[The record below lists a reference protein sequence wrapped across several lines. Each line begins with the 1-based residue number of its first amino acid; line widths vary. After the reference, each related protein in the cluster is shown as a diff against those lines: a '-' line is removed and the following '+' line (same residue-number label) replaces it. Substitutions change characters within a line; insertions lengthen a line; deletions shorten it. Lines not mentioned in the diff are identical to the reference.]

1 MMAGVREKTLQGF
14 KNAEAAPLEILLCT
28 LRRQA
33 VHRGVMQKLQH
44 ACWWGRRV
52 RAGTFVGAPIVDSRR
67 PPRRWCR
74 RMHTP
79 SWSPERLFVG
89 ENIGVSSRRGRLVA
103 RMLTER

>member
-14 KNAEAAPLEILLCT
+14 KNTDAAPWEILLCT

-33 VHRGVMQKLQH
+33 VHRGVTQKLQH
-44 ACWWGRRV
+44 ACWWDRRV
-52 RAGTFVGAPIVDSRR
+52 HVGTFVGAPIVDSRR

-74 RMHTP
+74 RMQTP
-79 SWSPERLFVG
+79 SRSPERLFVG
-89 ENIGVSSRRGRLVA
+89 ENIGVSSRSGRLVA